1 LKGAKPSELPV
12 RQPTK
17 YQIIINLKT
26 ANTLGLTI
34 QLSLLARVD
43 RVIE

>member
-12 RQPTK
+12 QQPTK
-17 YQIIINLKT
+17 YQFIINLKT
-26 ANTLGLTI
+26 ANILGLTI